1 MKRKEFVN
9 GFASSYPNRLIASMS
24 TSSLLARGANPFW
37 NSLVSFIDLH
47 MVYKAA
53 VCLCDLGIRESFASV
68 HISFVALKKTF
79 CYWLSFKAMHWSNII
94 SKFGT
99 FPCREFNLVISWT
112 FISFFFSL
120 VYISHFWPNWVNHG
134 FIMPNGRK
142 TCWHARFFNLKFL
155 TPFFRGQSFGLSPI
169 WVQEVYKSGVS
180 NLGS

>member
-37 NSLVSFIDLH
+37 NSLVSFIDMH

-120 VYISHFWPNWVNHG
+120 VYIGLMVRSYSTAAALRRVAVLDLP
-134 FIMPNGRK
+134 
-142 TCWHARFFNLKFL
+142 FL
-155 TPFFRGQSFGLSPI
+155 
-169 WVQEVYKSGVS
+169 YKLLHCGTAMKLNSY
-180 NLGS
+180 